1 MENDQ
6 WENPLQMAIFNSY
19 VKLPEDTLQPSF
31 SIKKSALP
39 AQSLTSQKSSVTQIF
54 REPDTVE
61 KTEEVELVETRISCQ
76 FFPID

>member
-1 MENDQ
+1 
-6 WENPLQMAIFNSY
+6 MAIFNSY

-61 KTEEVELVETRISCQ
+61 KTEEEVELVETRISCQ